1 MNTFRLLRCSFLSI
15 LLLGSTVALAQEQF
29 TYRVFIDTDNNS
41 LTNNSNGCA
50 YDIGSLASPK
60 DIVGFEHYLE
70 LTMLAPGEIDQYGIN
85 GFMIPCDS
93 GSWD

>member
-1 MNTFRLLRCSFLSI
+1 MNIFRLLRYSFLSI

-50 YDIGSLASPK
+50 
-60 DIVGFEHYLE
+60 
-70 LTMLAPGEIDQYGIN
+70 
-85 GFMIPCDS
+85 
-93 GSWD
+93 

>member
-60 DIVGFEHYLE
+60 DIVGFEH
-70 LTMLAPGEIDQYGIN
+70 
-85 GFMIPCDS
+85 
-93 GSWD
+93 